1 MIAYV
6 LYIACVLAV
15 VGISYSL
22 GYGVGRRKG
31 ENRILDSLRNLF
43 GEIEREYEKENG
55 ELEGR

>member
-6 LYIACVLAV
+6 LYVACVLAV
-15 VGISYSL
+15 VGLSYSL
-22 GYGVGRRKG
+22 GYGAGKRKG

-55 ELEGR
+55 GLKP